1 LREYRRFFAALLII
15 LVMTAGVIR
24 AAAQTDTVNFVG
36 SWQIAME
43 GRGSRGPGSAGGPG
57 GQGGAG
63 GPDGAGGDG
72 SGRSGRGGQQ
82 VLTIAQDG
90 EKFKVTRKS
99 PRGDETFEA
108 TASGN
113 AISWTE
119 TREGRDGN
127 SRSIEYKATVD
138 GDTMKGTMAGG
149 QFSRPF
155 TAKRSSQNPN

>member
-1 LREYRRFFAALLII
+1 LREYRRFFAAVFII
-15 LVMTAGVIR
+15 LVMTAGAIR

-43 GRGSRGPGSAGGPG
+43 GRGPRGPGSAGGPG
-57 GQGGAG
+57 GQDGAG
-63 GPDGAGGDG
+63 GPDGAG
-72 SGRSGRGGQQ
+72 GRSGRGGQQ

-90 EKFKVTRKS
+90 EKLKVTRKS
-99 PRGDETFEA
+99 PRGDETFDA
-108 TASGN
+108 TVSGN

-127 SRSIEYKATVD
+127 SRSIEYQATVD

-155 TAKRSSQNPN
+155 TAKRSSQNPR